1 MCCCSRGL
9 LIILQCER
17 NLDFFTNT
25 LGMRKYEAADG
36 CVLGD
41 ERDSRTNTHPPRTAI
56 IIVSQKHCEHSLNIS
71 HAIFLHLVYFLS
83 QLFSST
89 PSSFIYLFIYIFT
102 TSYLFYFSVLSLFY
116 SVFLAF
122 LDILPFFLSSN
133 LGCVLCCS
141 VTTVVRKTMNRS
153 QQIYIAILK
162 RYLSTVF

>member
-1 MCCCSRGL
+1 VCCCCRGL

-17 NLDFFTNT
+17 NLDFFTDT

-36 CVLGD
+36 CVSGD

-71 HAIFLHLVYFLS
+71 RAKFVHLVYFLS
-83 QLFSST
+83 HLFSCT
-89 PSSFIYLFIYIFT
+89 PSSFIYLFT
-102 TSYLFYFSVLSLFY
+102 ASYLFYFSVLSLFY

-122 LDILPFFLSSN
+122 LGSLPFFLSSS

-141 VTTVVRKTMNRS
+141 VTTVVRKTMNRI
-153 QQIYIAILK
+153 QQFYIAILK
-162 RYLSTVF
+162 RYLSAMF